1 MSDISDLVQ
10 GGARVA
16 EAVVEEEAQR
26 DVRRWARLPAAIGIH
41 DVRADEVRRSGYGAI
56 KAVHLMQT
64 DNNVQP
70 VMGRVHMV
78 RVPGK
83 APDKHFMRDVLGDV
97 NEGQRVLKQR
107 GRRGPFRDQT
117 GRSTVMD
124 RSRHVSYR
132 KRAGAFE
139 VTIRRG
145 AIHSEL
151 QQLLSKL
158 SLHRASVH
166 GSYVVIIKGR
176 KKYRLGR
183 LDQLDFRKL
192 ISTIQDCLREYGTCG
207 LEITEQ
213 TAGAGALYKSRAHG
227 VHFKNA
233 ARRQRGIFA
242 Q

>member
-1 MSDISDLVQ
+1 MPELPDVYA
-10 GGARVA
+10 GAAAV
-16 EAVVEEEAQR
+16 EAGVEAEAQR
-26 DVRRWARLPAAIGIH
+26 DARRWARLPAAIGIY
-41 DVRADEVRRSGYGAI
+41 DVRADEVRKGVYGAI

-70 VMGRVHMV
+70 LMGRVHMV

-83 APDKHFMRDVLGDV
+83 APDKHFMRDVLGDA

-107 GRRGPFRDQT
+107 GRRGPFRDQS

-132 KRAGAFE
+132 KRSGVFE
-139 VTIRRG
+139 VTVRRG
-145 AIHSEL
+145 AINAEL

-166 GSYVVIIKGR
+166 GSYVVIVKGR

-183 LDQLDFRKL
+183 LDQLDLRKL
-192 ISTIQDCLREYGTCG
+192 LSMIQDCLHEYGVCG
-207 LEITEQ
+207 VQITEH
-213 TAGAGALYKSRAHG
+213 TAGAGALYKSRAHSAK
-227 VHFKNA
+227 FKNEI
-233 ARRQRGIFA
+233 RLKRGVFA

>member
-1 MSDISDLVQ
+1 MVGQFARSFSVRDRI
-10 GGARVA
+10 GALRWRCVRMAGQPPRQCSQDSRRV
-16 EAVVEEEAQR
+16 
-26 DVRRWARLPAAIGIH
+26 RL
-41 DVRADEVRRSGYGAI
+41 
-56 KAVHLMQT
+56 
-64 DNNVQP
+64 
-70 VMGRVHMV
+70 
-78 RVPGK
+78 
-83 APDKHFMRDVLGDV
+83 
-97 NEGQRVLKQR
+97 
-107 GRRGPFRDQT
+107 
-117 GRSTVMD
+117 
-124 RSRHVSYR
+124 

-192 ISTIQDCLREYGTCG
+192 LSTIQDCPQEYGTCG